1 MGFDGN
7 RLYMATGSDYSKAA
21 KLSPLMLDDEEEEE
35 VPQPALP
42 LSGGFEEQLDVSL
55 DQFPRPQTRTTTQA
69 SDRLTHLHLKTQ
81 ARLKDLR
88 ERKEQE
94 VREQCTF
101 TPQLRSVSPPRSFKD
116 FYTCQEAH
124 EKSRK
129 DRIAHAREEQANQRL
144 IEELSTLQ
152 SSTMSSGS
160 RSILKDKH
168 TLTLLQRLNV
178 PKKQAAV
185 PKPPVSPKA
194 PKKQVQEIVERLN
207 KVPSPLPE
215 QPPTFPS
222 FRSVLSHTSS
232 SLLTSALLRELSTCW
247 SSLHLSNPLNY
258 IQFQYLL
265 SEMGYTTGREQELI
279 YEAWRDLK
287 GEERVGVSRDLV
299 GRFLAGIEG
308 ETLSKASTE
317 DTESSEIGELPT
329 NIRAKYQVLLGNRM
343 AYRKK
348 KEPSAPNYPF
358 QPQLSPSST
367 ILMEKLQGNTTKQQF
382 QQQLSE
388 QRIRL
393 QARAAE
399 ETLQDMMKD
408 CTFKPQVTKR
418 RTKSAKR
425 GGKEGKWVERLYQ
438 RGQGRKEE
446 EKVDYEYE
454 RNKAELTFSPKINP
468 VPRLSP
474 RSPSPDVTKT
484 INRLRSAYTESER
497 LRHLLERGV
506 VLNSPKHIP
515 PASPPRSYLVPVLSG
530 RRHKEPS
537 IDLMEVL
544 GADVEESGDKSE
556 VFEQLNAS
564 RNSDSFV
571 SP

>member
-1 MGFDGN
+1 
-7 RLYMATGSDYSKAA
+7 MASSDYSKAA
-21 KLSPLMLDDEEEEE
+21 KLLPLMLEDEEEEEE

-42 LSGGFEEQLDVSL
+42 LSGGYEGELDVSL

-69 SDRLTHLHLKTQ
+69 SDRLTHLHIKTQ
-81 ARLKDLR
+81 ARLKHLR

-94 VREQCTF
+94 LREQCTF

-129 DRIAHAREEQANQRL
+129 DRIAYAREEQANARIAQ
-144 IEELSTLQ
+144 ELSTLQ
-152 SSTMSSGS
+152 SSPMSSGS

-178 PKKQAAV
+178 PKKPVPV

-207 KVPSPLPE
+207 KAPSPLPE
-215 QPPTFPS
+215 QPPAFPS
-222 FRSVLSHTSS
+222 FRSVLSSTSS
-232 SLLTSALLRELSTCW
+232 SLITSALLRELSACW
-247 SSLHLSNPLNY
+247 SSLHLNDPLNY
-258 IQFQYLL
+258 RQFQYLL
-265 SEMGYTTGREQELI
+265 SEMGYTTGREQDLV
-279 YEAWRDLK
+279 YEGWKDLK
-287 GEERVGVSRDLV
+287 GEERGGVSRDLI

-317 DTESSEIGELPT
+317 DTESSERGELPA
-329 NIRAKYQVLLGNRM
+329 NLRAKYQILQGNRM
-343 AYRKK
+343 LYRKK
-348 KEPSAPNYPF
+348 KEPSSPDCSF
-358 QPQLSPSST
+358 QPQLSPTSAL
-367 ILMEKLQGNTTKQQF
+367 LMEKLQGTTPKQQF

-388 QRIRL
+388 KRTQL

-408 CTFKPQVTKR
+408 CTFKPQIYKR

-425 GGKEGKWVERLYQ
+425 GGMEGNWVERLHQ
-438 RGQGRKEE
+438 LGQGRKEE

-468 VPRLSP
+468 APKFSP
-474 RSPSPDVTKT
+474 RSPSPDVSKT
-484 INRLRSAYTESER
+484 INRLRSAYTESQR
-497 LRHLLERGV
+497 LRRLLERGV
-506 VLNSPKHIP
+506 ALNSPKHLP
-515 PASPPRSYLVPVLSG
+515 PASPPRSYLVPILRG
-530 RRHKEPS
+530 RRQKDPS
-537 IDLMEVL
+537 IDLMAVL
-544 GADVEESGDKSE
+544 GADVDQSSDKNE
-556 VFEQLNAS
+556 AQEQLFAS
-564 RNSDSFV
+564 RNSDSFL

>member
-1 MGFDGN
+1 
-7 RLYMATGSDYSKAA
+7 MATSSDNSKAA
-21 KLSPLMLDDEEEEE
+21 KLLPLRLDEEDEEEE

-42 LSGGFEEQLDVSL
+42 LSGGYEEELEVSL
-55 DQFPRPQTRTTTQA
+55 DRFPRPQTRTTTQA

-81 ARLKDLR
+81 ARLKHLR

-129 DRIAHAREEQANQRL
+129 DRIAHAREEQANQR
-144 IEELSTLQ
+144 IVQELSSLQ
-152 SSTMSSGS
+152 SSAMSSGS

-178 PKKQAAV
+178 PKKQAPV

-207 KVPSPLPE
+207 KVPSPLPD
-215 QPPTFPS
+215 QPPAFPS
-222 FRSVLSHTSS
+222 FRSVLSSTSS
-232 SLLTSALLRELSTCW
+232 SLLTSILLRELSASW
-247 SSLHLSNPLNY
+247 SSLHLSDPLNY
-258 IQFQYLL
+258 RQFQYLL
-265 SEMGYTTGREQELI
+265 SEMGYTTGREQDLV
-279 YEAWRDLK
+279 YEGWKDLK
-287 GEERVGVSRDLV
+287 GEERGGVSRGLM

-308 ETLSKASTE
+308 ETLSKASTD
-317 DTESSEIGELPT
+317 DTESSERGELPA
-329 NIRAKYQVLLGNRM
+329 NLRAKYQVLLGNRM
-343 AYRKK
+343 TYRKK
-348 KEPSAPNYPF
+348 KEPHAPDYPF
-358 QPQLSPSST
+358 QPQLSPTSAL
-367 ILMEKLQGNTTKQQF
+367 LMEKLQGNTPKEQF

-388 QRIRL
+388 QRTRL

-408 CTFKPQVTKR
+408 CTFKPQIYKR
-418 RTKSAKR
+418 RTKSAKG
-425 GGKEGKWVERLYQ
+425 GGKDGKWVDRLYQ
-438 RGQGRKEE
+438 SGQGRKEE
-446 EKVDYEYE
+446 EGVDYEYE

-468 VPRLSP
+468 VPKISP

-484 INRLRSAYTESER
+484 VNRLRSAYTESQR

-506 VLNSPKHIP
+506 VLNSPKHLP

-530 RRHKEPS
+530 GRRDPS

-544 GADVEESGDKSE
+544 GADADESSDKNE
-556 VFEQLNAS
+556 ALEQLNAS
-564 RNSDSFV
+564 RNSDSFL